1 MTDTASTP
9 AEIRL
14 DDDSPYARRNGP
26 IDDWFSLSYSSY
38 QVVPRTLAQCMPL
51 EWQQRMVACLREL
64 ERAFAHV
71 ETAEDYEV
79 NAGRWVYVDEMTDEQ
94 LRVTGTVRAFDQQLA
109 DAELDEDADD
119 YDEQYRAL
127 EEEWAGLFYS
137 ARGDELRSP
146 DRVFVPGT
154 EPLPHYRH
162 APFIEPR
169 AAGREG

>member
-1 MTDTASTP
+1 MTDTTP

-26 IDDWFSLSYSSY
+26 IDGWFELSYSSY

-51 EWQQRMVACLREL
+51 DWQQRMVTCLREL
-64 ERAFAHV
+64 RQAFLHV
-71 ETAEDYEV
+71 PAVTDTEYEV
-79 NAGRWVYVDEMTDEQ
+79 NAGKWVYVNEMTDQQ
-94 LRVTGTVRAFDQQLA
+94 LRVTGTVRAFDQALA

-127 EEEWAGLFYS
+127 EEECAGLFYS

-146 DRVFVPGT
+146 ARVFVPGA

-162 APFIEPR
+162 APYIEP
-169 AAGREG
+169 GICGTGS